1 MDSLKICTD
10 IDKNASNPLP
20 NNTNQCETNPA
31 PVISS
36 HFSVLADSAINE
48 DNDRK
53 QRQRSMA
60 PMSREEYERQQ
71 SQVRQVLDVETGRMR
86 LVRGTGE
93 IIETMVSRAQHAAI
107 NQQATRGDGSSFAR
121 NVFHAAAKR

>member
-1 MDSLKICTD
+1 MEAPDVESQVIAQPFPSNNAQIDTTD
-10 IDKNASNPLP
+10 
-20 NNTNQCETNPA
+20 PA
-31 PVISS
+31 ATESTVE
-36 HFSVLADSAINE
+36 E
-48 DNDRK
+48 DDDRK
-53 QRQRSMA
+53 CRQRNMA

-107 NQQATRGDGSSFAR
+107 NQQATRGDSSTFAR
-121 NVFHAAAKR
+121 SVFHAAGRR